1 METIRVYRNINGVDK
16 FLGLELADGCLL
28 LLTFFLAFM
37 VNRNGLF
44 TNAGVL
50 VLVYLGLRALKR
62 GKPDGY
68 LLVLTRFILMSRF
81 KRPPGFEEAEAM
93 AGPAEKVG
101 IKR

>member
-1 METIRVYRNINGVDK
+1 METIRVYRNLNGVDK

-28 LLTFFLAFM
+28 LMTFFLAFL

-44 TNAGVL
+44 VNAALL
-50 VLVYLGLRALKR
+50 VLVYFALRALKR

-81 KRPPGFEEAEAM
+81 KRQPGFEEAE
-93 AGPAEKVG
+93 
-101 IKR
+101 KR

>member
-1 METIRVYRNINGVDK
+1 METIRVYRNLNGVDK

-28 LLTFFLAFM
+28 LLTFFLAFL

-44 TNAGVL
+44 ANAALL

-68 LLVLTRFILMSRF
+68 LLVLTRFVLMSRF
-81 KRPPGFEEAEAM
+81 KRTPGFEEAEA
-93 AGPAEKVG
+93 
-101 IKR
+101 R

>member
-1 METIRVYRNINGVDK
+1 METTRVYRNVGGVDK

-37 VNRNGLF
+37 VNRTGLF
-44 TNAGVL
+44 TNGLLL

-68 LLVLTRFILMSRF
+68 LLVLTRFVLMSRF
-81 KRPPGFEEAEAM
+81 KRPPGFEEAE
-93 AGPAEKVG
+93 P
-101 IKR
+101 R

>member
-28 LLTFFLAFM
+28 LLTFFLAFL
-37 VNRNGLF
+37 VNPNRLF
-44 TNAGVL
+44 TNAVVL
-50 VLVYLGLRALKR
+50 VMVYLAVRALKR

-81 KRPPGFEEAEAM
+81 KRPPGFEEAE
-93 AGPAEKVG
+93 
-101 IKR
+101 KR